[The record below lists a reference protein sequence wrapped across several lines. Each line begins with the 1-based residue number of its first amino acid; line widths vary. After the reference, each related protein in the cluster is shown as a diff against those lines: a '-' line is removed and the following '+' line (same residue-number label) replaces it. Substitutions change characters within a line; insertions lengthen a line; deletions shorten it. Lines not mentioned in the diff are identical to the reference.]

1 MDLTD
6 PAPQDPWPAQ
16 QFWECPQCNR
26 HFWTTYPAAKPAPK
40 PKPAAAAAADTPAKP
55 SPPPKATAAAP
66 APAAVA
72 EKPAATE

>member
-6 PAPQDPWPAQ
+6 PAPGDPWPPQ

-40 PKPAAAAAADTPAKP
+40 PKPAATAAADTPATP
-55 SPPPKATAAAP
+55 ALPPKDSATAA

-72 EKPAATE
+72 EKPEATE